1 MAFSI
6 FAYVNRDGMPHSK
19 YVCLLCRSRE
29 MEEYIETEF
38 DDEFDDGLTEEDI
51 LLIQEEYRRKRLIES
66 LIGPVVSTLFHIALI
81 IVLAIFITDTV
92 KEPVAEIEVV
102 METIEEVEIEPPPI
116 EQPEPE
122 EVEPEDTTN
131 PVLTTVAV
139 ENVDTNDA
147 ALEDTNDD
155 APSTDDNM
163 MDQAVSDVVVSTSA
177 YASPTVYGGRSA
189 AGRAS
194 AVSNFGGS
202 KVGQDAL
209 LKALWWLAKVQNP
222 DGSWGTKHKG
232 GLTGL
237 ALLTFLAHG
246 ETQTSKHF
254 GKTVKTAIQWLM
266 KDPMTKKG
274 KHESYDHAIKTYAL
288 SEAFAMTGVSM
299 IEAKMNE
306 GIRIIVDN
314 QHEGGAFDYG
324 YSKNQSRQ
332 DVSLSGWNFQ
342 ALKAAYGAG
351 CEEKGLQE
359 AIYKAIEWLKGCS
372 DADVSFN
379 YVVKDNDFDGAKKE
393 RQPSMRAVGALCLQL
408 FGEGHYK
415 GLQDEI
421 KKIATDDIQKIDWQ
435 QAPEFSLYGWYY
447 ATQTMFQ
454 HGGTYWKSWNRKFQ
468 KTLTEN
474 QSKEG
479 YWDYPN
485 LHRGVA
491 GHFSNVT
498 GERIYATTLCGLML
512 TVYYRYLPSNKSVSV
527 AQKDMKAK
535 PVEKEKMMEEEGID
549 LVE

>member
-1 MAFSI
+1 MDE
-6 FAYVNRDGMPHSK
+6 YV
-19 YVCLLCRSRE
+19 
-29 MEEYIETEF
+29 ETDF
-38 DDEFDDGLTEEDI
+38 DDEFDEIDEGLSEEEI
-51 LLIQEEYRRKRLIES
+51 FEIQEEYRRKRLYES
-66 LIGPVVSTLFHIALI
+66 LIGPVVSTVFHIVLI

-92 KEPVAEIEVV
+92 QEPVAEIEVV
-102 METIEEVEIEPPPI
+102 MEEVEEVVIEPPPI

-122 EVEPEDTTN
+122 EIETTDTTN

-139 ENVDTNDA
+139 ENVDTNQE
-147 ALEDTNDD
+147 ALEDTNDE

-163 MDQAVSDVVVSTSA
+163 MNEAVSDVVVSPSA
-177 YASPTVYGGRSA
+177 FASPTVYGGRSA

-194 AVSNFGGS
+194 AVSQFGGS

-222 DGSWGTKHKG
+222 DGSWGKRHKG

-254 GKTVKTAIQWLM
+254 GKTVKTAIQWLIQ
-266 KDPMTKKG
+266 DPVKKHG

-288 SEAFAMTGVSM
+288 AEAFAMTGVSI
-299 IEAKMNE
+299 IEPKMNE
-306 GIRIIVDN
+306 CIRLIVDN
-314 QHEGGAFDYG
+314 QHAGGAYDYG
-324 YSKNQSRQ
+324 YSKNENRQ
-332 DVSLSGWNFQ
+332 DLSLSGWNFQ
-342 ALKAAYGAG
+342 AMKAAYGAG
-351 CEEKGLQE
+351 CEEPGLTD
-359 AIYKAIEWLKGCS
+359 AIYKAIEWLKGCG

-379 YVVKDNDFDGAKKE
+379 YVVKNNDFDGQKKD
-393 RQPSMRAVGALCLQL
+393 RQPSMRAVGTLCLQL
-408 FGEGHYK
+408 FGEGKYK
-415 GLQDEI
+415 GIQDEI
-421 KKIATDDIQKIDWQ
+421 KLIGTEDVKKIDWLT
-435 QAPEFSLYGWYY
+435 APEFSLYGWYY

-454 HGGTYWKSWNRKFQ
+454 HGGSMWKGWNRKFQ

-485 LHRGVA
+485 IHRGVA
-491 GHFSNVT
+491 GHFNDAT

-527 AQKDMKAK
+527 ANKDMDAKAK
-535 PVEKEKMMEEEGID
+535 DAKEKEMIEEEGID

>member
-1 MAFSI
+1 
-6 FAYVNRDGMPHSK
+6 
-19 YVCLLCRSRE
+19 
-29 MEEYIETEF
+29 MEEYVETDF
-38 DDEFDDGLTEEDI
+38 DDEFEDYEETLSEEDI

-66 LIGPVVSTLFHIALI
+66 LIGPVVSTVFHIALI

-92 KEPVAEIEVV
+92 KEPVAEITVV
-102 METIEEVEIEPPPI
+102 MEEVQEVEIEPPPV

-147 ALEDTNDD
+147 ALEDTNDE

-163 MDQAVSDVVVSTSA
+163 MDEAVSDVVVSPSA
-177 YASPTVYGGRSA
+177 FASPTVYGGRSA

-194 AVSNFGGS
+194 AVSQFGGN
-202 KVGQDAL
+202 KVGQAAL
-209 LKALWWLAKVQNP
+209 LRALWWLAKVQNP
-222 DGSWGTKHKG
+222 DGSWGVKHKG

-254 GKTVKTAIQWLM
+254 GKTVKNAIKWLIN
-266 KDPMTKKG
+266 DPIKKGG

-288 SEAFAMTGVSM
+288 SEAYAMTGVSF
-299 IEAKMNE
+299 IEGKMNE
-306 GIRIIVDN
+306 GIRLIVDN
-314 QHEGGAFDYG
+314 QHEGGGFDYG
-324 YSKNQSRQ
+324 YSKNENRQ

-342 ALKAAYGAG
+342 AMKAAYGAG

-359 AIYKAIEWLKGCS
+359 AIYKAIEWLKGCG

-379 YVVKDNDFDGAKKE
+379 YVVKNNDFDGAKKE
-393 RQPSMRAVGALCLQL
+393 RQPSMRAVGTLCLQL
-408 FGEGHYK
+408 FGEGKYK
-415 GLQDEI
+415 GIQDEI
-421 KKIATDDIQKIDWQ
+421 KLIGTEDVKKIDWQ

-454 HGGTYWKSWNRKFQ
+454 HGGSMWKGWNRKFQ

-485 LHRGVA
+485 IHRGVA
-491 GHFSNVT
+491 GHFAGPL

-527 AQKDMKAK
+527 AQKDMKGNAEDK
-535 PVEKEKMMEEEGID
+535 KEQMMEEEGID